1 MTTLTEIFLFAHL
14 LGMAAI
20 VGGFFATLKSDSPNA
35 AMVWGGRAQLLT
47 GLALVG
53 IAESQKW
60 QIDHMWVG
68 AKLVIAFIVVALLEV
83 AAGKAKKGQ
92 HAKPLV
98 HAAAGLAI
106 LNVIIAVFW
115 H

>member
-1 MTTLTEIFLFAHL
+1 MTILKDVLLFAHL

-20 VGGFFATLKSDSPNA
+20 VGGFFATLKATSPNP
-35 AMVWGGRAQLLT
+35 AMVWGGRVQLLT

-53 IAESQKW
+53 LAEAQKW
-60 QIDHMWVG
+60 SISHAWVG
-68 AKLVIAFIVVALLEV
+68 AKLVIAFVVVALLEV
-83 AAGKAKKGQ
+83 AASKAKKGQ
-92 HAKPLV
+92 VAKPLV

-106 LNVIIAVFW
+106 INVIIAVFW